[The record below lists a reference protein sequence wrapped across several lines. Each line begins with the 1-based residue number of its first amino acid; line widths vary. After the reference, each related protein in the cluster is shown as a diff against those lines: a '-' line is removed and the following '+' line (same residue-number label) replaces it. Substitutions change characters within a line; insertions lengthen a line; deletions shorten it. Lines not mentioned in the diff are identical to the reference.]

1 LAKAVFNSSKS
12 QRPIWRG
19 FASDNYAG
27 VHPEVLKKL
36 VLVND
41 GHEIAYGED
50 TVTAEFDA
58 LVRRLFGSKAVGF
71 PVFNGT
77 GANVVALQAAL
88 KRWEAV
94 ICVES
99 AHIHA
104 DEGGAPEKMGGIKLW
119 TVPSP
124 DGKLTPE
131 MIDSQVF
138 DMGVVHRAQPGV
150 VSITQTTEM
159 GTLYTAKEIKA
170 LADRAHKHGLLI
182 HMDGARLSNAAA
194 ALGLSFK
201 QFTTDLGIDLVSL
214 GGTKIGAL
222 GAEAVIVTDSKS
234 ARGKEFANAMPFLRK
249 TSMQLPSKMRFVS
262 AQLNT
267 LFEDDA
273 RVALANARHANAMA
287 ERLYEGVVAIAKK
300 HKEVKIP
307 NRAEANAVFPIL
319 PAKVTAKL
327 QKDYRF
333 YVWNQATGQVR
344 WMCAWDTTP
353 SDVDGLLAA
362 LKAALEK

>member
-1 LAKAVFNSSKS
+1 MANSTSASTRKL
-12 QRPIWRG
+12 WRG

-27 VHPEVLKKL
+27 VHPEVLAKL
-36 VLVND
+36 VQVNE
-41 GHEIAYGED
+41 GHEIAYGDD
-50 TVTAEFDA
+50 TVTAQFND
-58 LVRRLFGSKAVGF
+58 LVKKLFGPKAVGF

-94 ICVES
+94 ICVET

-119 TVPSP
+119 TVASPS
-124 DGKLTPE
+124 GKLTPE

-170 LADRAHKHGLLI
+170 LANCAHKHGLLI

-194 ALGLSFK
+194 ALGLTFK

-222 GAEAVIVTDSKS
+222 AAEAVIVTDSKS
-234 ARGKEFANAMPFLRK
+234 VVGKQLANAMPYLRK

-262 AQLNT
+262 GQLIA
-267 LFEDDA
+267 LFDDGA
-273 RVALANARHANAMA
+273 KLALANAEHANAMA
-287 ERLYEGVVAIAKK
+287 AKLYAGVL
-300 HKEVKIP
+300 KISKTNKNVTLP
-307 NRAEANAVFPIL
+307 NPTEANAVFPVL
-319 PAKVTAKL
+319 PKAITAKL
-327 QKDYRF
+327 QKQYRF

-344 WMCAWDTTP
+344 WMCAWDTTE
-353 SDVDGLLAA
+353 SDVEGLLEA
-362 LKAALEK
+362 LKKALK

>member
-1 LAKAVFNSSKS
+1 VESRAMKKS
-12 QRPIWRG
+12 VWRG

-27 VHPEVLKKL
+27 VHPEVLKRM
-36 VLVND
+36 VVVND
-41 GHEIAYGED
+41 GHEIAYGD
-50 TVTAEFDA
+50 DSVTADFNK
-58 LVRRLFGSKAVGF
+58 LVKSLFGSKAVGF

-99 AHIHA
+99 AHIHV

-119 TVPSP
+119 TVPS
-124 DGKLTPE
+124 DNGKLTPE

-159 GTLYTAKEIKA
+159 GTLYSKKEIKA

-194 ALGLSFK
+194 ALNLSFK

-222 GAEAVIVTDSKS
+222 AAEAVIVTDSGS
-234 ARGKEFANAMPFLRK
+234 TRGKELVKAMPFIRK

-262 AQLNT
+262 AQLNA

-273 RVALANARHANAMA
+273 KVALHNARHANAMA
-287 ERLYEGVVAIAKK
+287 QRLYEGVVAIAKK
-300 HKEVKIP
+300 NKEVKIP
-307 NRAEANAVFPIL
+307 NQTEANAVFPIL
-319 PAKVTAKL
+319 PPKITAKL
-327 QKDYRF
+327 QRDYRF

-344 WMCAWDTTP
+344 WMCAWDTTQQ
-353 SDVDGLLAA
+353 DVEGLLAA
-362 LKAALEK
+362 LKKALGH